1 MGNHVVKGIKKA
13 SSSDTIL
20 DEQNRRIIRNHLKTL
35 LKEIERQDSW
45 VNANNLTEQTSK
57 LINESKKLIQ
67 GSGHDIS

>member
-1 MGNHVVKGIKKA
+1 MVKGIKKA